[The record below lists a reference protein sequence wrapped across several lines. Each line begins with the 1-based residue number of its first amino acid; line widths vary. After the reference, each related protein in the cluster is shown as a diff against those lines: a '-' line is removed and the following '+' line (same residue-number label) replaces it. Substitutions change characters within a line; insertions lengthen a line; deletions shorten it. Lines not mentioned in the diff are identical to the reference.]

1 MRRAVGLLEAVGSIR
16 AAAGVALDLAIDGA
30 AMPSQ
35 LHGDVP
41 GRFSLP
47 EVVLYEYSF
56 EQGDLVIRQRSLPS
70 FAEVRRLQYPRSPS
84 VALSM

>member
-1 MRRAVGLLEAVGSIR
+1 
-16 AAAGVALDLAIDGA
+16 
-30 AMPSQ
+30 

-41 GRFSLP
+41 GRFPLP

-56 EQGDLVIRQRSLPS
+56 GQGDLVIRQRSLPS